1 MTTELSEQK
10 RIQLEERM
18 SRRDHENES
27 VLVSMGL
34 STEQSATLELSDSAT
49 EVTLDN
55 KPQICRTCLG
65 RGVYKPMFFEM
76 DCPDCYGTGYR
87 LDDPVSLIKWQ
98 KMCMD
103 WSRKRILKLQ
113 NDLRIATTT
122 EEERMA
128 EDIENMYRHSKI
140 NKHD

>member
-1 MTTELSEQK
+1 
-10 RIQLEERM
+10 
-18 SRRDHENES
+18 
-27 VLVSMGL
+27 
-34 STEQSATLELSDSAT
+34 
-49 EVTLDN
+49 
-55 KPQICRTCLG
+55 
-65 RGVYKPMFFEM
+65 
-76 DCPDCYGTGYR
+76 
-87 LDDPVSLIKWQ
+87 
-98 KMCMD
+98 MD